1 MSRNVWLPVGLGLA
15 ASVLL
20 AARAWAIEEG
30 NPPATVRPGHAASS
44 AEQSPRMPGMG
55 PLSRLTRGVCNIV
68 ISPLE
73 IPATMLRVA
82 GEHNAVYGILAG
94 GAEGLGNGIVRLG
107 AGALEV
113 VTFPLPS
120 DVLPIYN
127 KRLGER
133 ALPPLRPPSDV
144 TRP

>member
-1 MSRNVWLPVGLGLA
+1 MSRKVWPPIGLGLVTA
-15 ASVLL
+15 LLL
-20 AARAWAIEEG
+20 AASASAIEEG
-30 NPPATVRPGHAASS
+30 TPPGAGHPGEAATS
-44 AEQSPRMPGMG
+44 AETPRLPGMG

-82 GEHNAVYGILAG
+82 GEHNANYGIFAG

-127 KRLGER
+127 KKLGER
-133 ALPPLRPPSDV
+133 ALPPLRPPSDI

>member
-1 MSRNVWLPVGLGLA
+1 MNHRPWLLVGLSFAVALA
-15 ASVLL
+15 L
-20 AARAWAIEEG
+20 ATPARAIEEG
-30 NPPATVRPGHAASS
+30 GAPGANHPADVAGG
-44 AEQSPRMPGMG
+44 AEQPRLPGMG

-73 IPATMLRVA
+73 IPATMLRAA

-127 KRLGER
+127 KKLGER
-133 ALPPLRPPSDV
+133 ALPPLRPPSDI